1 MLELLSLAIV
11 HDQDVVLAR
20 KRARQVAEALGFD
33 GQSQTRIA
41 TVVSEVV
48 RNAHRYA
55 GGGRLR
61 FGVEDRAGRQLLRID
76 VSDDGP
82 GIPHLEDV
90 LAGRYRSTTGMG
102 MGLVGTRRLADEF
115 DVRTAPGRGT
125 TVVVGKWIPPGVRP
139 FTAPAAAAF
148 TAELARERTGD
159 PFAEVQQ
166 QNQELLRTLAE
177 LRERQE
183 EVDRLNRALQE
194 RGADLATQV
203 QVAERSREVADEAS
217 RAKSGFLAMMSHEL
231 RTPLGAILGY
241 ARLIG
246 LGIAGPVTAEQQ
258 RYLDRIARAQAHL
271 LGLIDDVLAFA
282 KLESGKLP
290 LELGAVAVRDV
301 CATVET
307 LTEPQLA
314 EKRIRYRCANVDPS
328 LLVVADADKVLQILI
343 NLVTNA
349 MKFTPADGEI
359 ALSAEADGDVVRMTV
374 TDTGRGVPADKLEAI
389 FEPFVQ
395 VERRLRGTSEGVGL
409 GLSISR
415 ELARAMG
422 GDLRVRSTFGA
433 GAAFMLTLPRDHA
446 GQQRSAA
453 TRAT

>member
-1 MLELLSLAIV
+1 MIDLLTLAIQ
-11 HDQDVVLAR
+11 HEQDVVLAR
-20 KRARQVAEALGFD
+20 RRARQVAEALGFD

-41 TVVSEVV
+41 TVVSELV
-48 RNAHRYA
+48 RNAFRYA

-61 FGVEDRAGRQLLRID
+61 FTVERDGGAADTQVLRIR
-76 VSDDGP
+76 VSDTGP
-82 GIPHLEDV
+82 GIPHLEQV
-90 LAGRYRSTTGMG
+90 LAGEFRSTTGMG
-102 MGLVGTRRLADEF
+102 MGLIGTRRLADEF
-115 DVRTAPGRGT
+115 HVETAAGHGT
-125 TVVVGKWIPPGVRP
+125 TVLMGKRLSGRARP
-139 FTAPAAAAF
+139 FTPADAASFADR
-148 TAELARERTGD
+148 LQRERAGD
-159 PFAEVQQ
+159 SFAEVQQ
-166 QNQELLRTLAE
+166 QNQELLHTLAE

-183 EVDRLNRALQE
+183 EIDRLNRALEE
-194 RGADLATQV
+194 RSADLATQV
-203 QVAERSREVADEAS
+203 RIAEEARSMADQAS

-241 ARLIG
+241 ARLIEM
-246 LGIAGPVTAEQQ
+246 GIAGPVTTQQ
-258 RYLDRIARAQAHL
+258 VGYLQRIGKAQAHL

-282 KLESGKLP
+282 KLESGQLP
-290 LELGAVAVRDV
+290 LEVGPVAVRDV
-301 CATVET
+301 CATVAA

-314 EKRIRYRCANVDPS
+314 EKRLHYRCANIGPEVRVIADP
-328 LLVVADADKVLQILI
+328 DKTLQILI

-359 ALSAEADGDVVRMTV
+359 ALTVESDANVVRVTV
-374 TDTGRGVPADKLEAI
+374 TDTGRGVPPDKLEAI

-433 GAAFMLTLPRDHA
+433 GAAFTLTLPRA
-446 GQQRSAA
+446 
-453 TRAT
+453 

>member
-20 KRARQVAEALGFD
+20 RRARDIAEVLGFD

-41 TVVSEVV
+41 TLVSEVV

-55 GGGRLR
+55 GGGRVR
-61 FGVEDRAGRQLLRID
+61 FGVETRGERQLLRIH

-82 GIPHLEDV
+82 GIPHLAEV
-90 LAGRYRSTTGMG
+90 LAGRFRSTTGMG

-115 DVRTAPGRGT
+115 DIDTVAGRGT
-125 TVVVGKWIPPGVRP
+125 TVVVGKWIPPHTRT
-139 FTAPAAAAF
+139 FTSNDVEAF
-148 TAELARERTGD
+148 RARLARERSGD

-166 QNQELLRTLAE
+166 QNQELLRTLSE

-183 EVDRLNRALQE
+183 EIDRLNRALEE
-194 RGADLATQV
+194 RSADLATQV
-203 QVAERSREVADEAS
+203 LIAERAREHADEAS
-217 RAKSGFLAMMSHEL
+217 RAKSGFLAVMSHEL

-246 LGIAGPVTAEQQ
+246 LGIAGPVTPEQQ
-258 RYLDRIARAQAHL
+258 RYLERIAGAQAHL

-282 KLESGKLP
+282 KLESGRLP
-290 LELGAVAVRDV
+290 LELAPVVIAKV
-301 CATVET
+301 CATLEE

-314 EKRIRYRCANVDPS
+314 DKRIRYRCATIAPS
-328 LLVVADADKVLQILI
+328 IAVVADADKVLQILV

-349 MKFTPADGEI
+349 MKFTPAGGEI
-359 ALSAEADGDVVRMTV
+359 ALSAEAEADVVRVTV
-374 TDTGRGVPADKLEAI
+374 ADTGRGVPADKLDAI

-422 GDLRVRSTFGA
+422 GDLRVRSTFGQ
-433 GAAFMLTLPRDHA
+433 GAAFTLTLPRSTA
-446 GQQRSAA
+446 TAA
-453 TRAT
+453 S

>member
-1 MLELLSLAIV
+1 MIELLTLAIQ
-11 HDQDVVLAR
+11 HEQDVVLAR

-33 GQSQTRIA
+33 GQAQTRIA
-41 TVVSEVV
+41 TVVSELV

-55 GGGRLR
+55 GGGQLR
-61 FGVEDRAGRQLLRID
+61 FTVEGSGGAQMLRIR
-76 VSDDGP
+76 VSDQGP
-82 GIPHLEDV
+82 GIPHLASV
-90 LAGRYRSTTGMG
+90 LAGEFRSTTGMG
-102 MGLVGTRRLADEF
+102 MGLIGTRRLSDEF
-115 DVRTAPGRGT
+115 EVHSAAGRGT
-125 TVVVGKWIPPGVRP
+125 TVLMGKRIPPRAP
-139 FTAPAAAAF
+139 TFTADAAHAF
-148 TAELARERTGD
+148 ASRLQRERAGD
-159 PFAEVQQ
+159 AFAEVQQ

-183 EVDRLNRALQE
+183 EVDRLNRALEE
-194 RGADLATQV
+194 RSADLATQV
-203 QVAERSREVADEAS
+203 TIADEARDVADRAS

-241 ARLIG
+241 ARLIEM
-246 LGIAGPVTAEQQ
+246 GIAGPVTPQQ
-258 RYLDRIARAQAHL
+258 AAYLQRIGKAQAHL

-290 LELGAVAVRDV
+290 LELGPVVVRDV
-301 CATVET
+301 CTTVET

-314 EKRIRYRCANVDPS
+314 DKRIHYCCAVLEPT
-328 LLVVADADKVLQILI
+328 LRVMADADKVLQILI

-349 MKFTPADGEI
+349 MKFTPAGGEI
-359 ALSAEADGDVVRMTV
+359 ALSAEWDEQVVRITV
-374 TDTGRGVPADKLEAI
+374 SDTGRGVPADKLEAI

-422 GDLRVRSTFGA
+422 GDLRVRSTFGE
-433 GAAFMLTLPRDHA
+433 GAAFTLTLPRARD
-446 GQQRSAA
+446 
-453 TRAT
+453 